1 MPSLGIARS
10 PGGALAV
17 RNSQHRELRRF
28 QASFRRIDF

>member
-1 MPSLGIARS
+1 MPSLGIARF

-17 RNSQHRELRRF
+17 RFCLRRELRRF